1 MSHKKFRP
9 DRFSRFDVYWI
20 QTNRQTN
27 KQTDRQAKFICRW
40 ILQIEPRHDLNK
52 FLHIYV
58 HLSDLILFEE
68 KYSYFFV
75 FNFNNLFWIRGVGTS
90 SRIQI
95 KRYINNF
102 ISSLLSRSILYCS
115 RSVKVM
121 YPNVVLKTWPIG
133 YLINHSEHLFYC
145 FSLGLTIRLG

>member
-1 MSHKKFRP
+1 MSHKNFRP

-27 KQTDRQAKFICRW
+27 KQTNRQTDKPNLYVDEFYK
-40 ILQIEPRHDLNK
+40 LNQYK

-121 YPNVVLKTWPIG
+121 YPNVVLKT
-133 YLINHSEHLFYC
+133 
-145 FSLGLTIRLG
+145 